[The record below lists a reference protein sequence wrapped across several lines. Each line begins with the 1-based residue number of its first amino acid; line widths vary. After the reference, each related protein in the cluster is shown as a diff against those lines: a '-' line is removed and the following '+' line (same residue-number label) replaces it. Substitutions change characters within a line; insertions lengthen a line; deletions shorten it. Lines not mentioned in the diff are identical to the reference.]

1 MGRENISIYE
11 IAREAKVSPATVSR
25 VLTGNARVSDE
36 KRTRVERLIERYDF
50 KPNAMARSLSNTRT
64 GIIGFLVPD
73 IRNPFYATM
82 AVACEWEANER
93 GYSLML
99 GNYLSSMELQ
109 EKKLYHMLELRV
121 DALIISGGKVDEM
134 ASDEEYVSRMNQ
146 IADRIPV
153 VITGKLEG
161 SDCYQV
167 SVDEKK
173 AADEIVEYLIRC
185 GHEKIFLVGGRKDVR
200 STYAKRVSYRDCL
213 RKHGIEFLPQNI
225 IETKEYSV
233 ECGFSVMNEIFDRGS
248 ALPTAV
254 IAVNDFMAM
263 GIMQSIR
270 QHGLSI
276 PQDISV
282 VSFDDTYIAQSET
295 PRLTSSGYQ
304 YSLFGRTLID
314 TAIAAVEGREVPK
327 LQLLP
332 PKLVIR
338 ESSR

>member
-134 ASDEEYVSRMNQ
+134 ASDEEYVSRMN
-146 IADRIPV
+146 
-153 VITGKLEG
+153 
-161 SDCYQV
+161 
-167 SVDEKK
+167 
-173 AADEIVEYLIRC
+173 
-185 GHEKIFLVGGRKDVR
+185 
-200 STYAKRVSYRDCL
+200 
-213 RKHGIEFLPQNI
+213 
-225 IETKEYSV
+225 
-233 ECGFSVMNEIFDRGS
+233 
-248 ALPTAV
+248 
-254 IAVNDFMAM
+254 
-263 GIMQSIR
+263 
-270 QHGLSI
+270 
-276 PQDISV
+276 
-282 VSFDDTYIAQSET
+282 
-295 PRLTSSGYQ
+295 
-304 YSLFGRTLID
+304 
-314 TAIAAVEGREVPK
+314 
-327 LQLLP
+327 
-332 PKLVIR
+332 
-338 ESSR
+338 